1 MATEQVDTRI
11 GLHESAWST
20 EMNIEHIS
28 SNQPSPETHPQG
40 AGGGQ
45 EVIDLRQIKS
55 ILYLGVKG
63 KLTVPAG
70 ETHRVDT
77 FV

>member
-1 MATEQVDTRI
+1 VTSEQVDTRI

-40 AGGGQ
+40 AGGEQ

-55 ILYLGVKG
+55 ILFLGVKG

-77 FV
+77 FA